1 MHDDAAWKRVR
12 MRVRSNERERSR
24 WIALAQVVTNY
35 GGLSSGPLFPRGKGA
50 LVALAMARRRKRIL
64 LDVVFGADDQVK
76 GRKDEDNGYEGQY
89 VGHWHYLV
97 LR

>member
-1 MHDDAAWKRVR
+1 

-50 LVALAMARRRKRIL
+50 LVALAWVGGVSESVWTSFLAQTAKSK
-64 LDVVFGADDQVK
+64 V
-76 GRKDEDNGYEGQY
+76 GRMKTMGMKASMLAIGITSF
-89 VGHWHYLV
+89 
-97 LR
+97 